1 MTKEELKVH
10 YEAIDKLE
18 KIYEEKGFDSKGA
31 ISIYD
36 YYDINKRRM
45 PEDLVNRLEAL
56 LGKLDHLI
64 APELERHREIVEEKV
79 KEYEGI
85 LSKPIEE
92 RLDAYVDLGVFS
104 GKLDPNTPPSVY
116 KPLADLREEIS
127 KAFSSDYNWYK
138 DVVDFRFGIES
149 VVRMFS
155 GVDSRNVEQVEK
167 RVNELKLL
175 CKTKLMY
182 EEGCKMLDEL
192 MEHVKLNVK

>member
-1 MTKEELKVH
+1 MLDSELKVH

-18 KIYEEKGFDSKGA
+18 KIYEEKGFDSRGA
-31 ISIYD
+31 VSIYN
-36 YYDINKRRM
+36 YYDINKKTL
-45 PEDLVNRLEAL
+45 PEDLISRLEVL
-56 LGKLDHLI
+56 LKKLDHLI
-64 APELERHREIVEEKV
+64 APELERLRGIVDGKL
-79 KEYEGI
+79 KEYGGI
-85 LSKPIEE
+85 LNGTLGEQIK
-92 RLDAYVDLGVFS
+92 AYVDLGVFS

-127 KAFSSDYNWYK
+127 KAFGSDYNWYK

-175 CKTKLMY
+175 GKTKLMY

-192 MEHVKLNVK
+192 MEHVKRNVK